1 MEDFTSGI
9 AKNWLND
16 RQRSFW
22 VLNFSSNDLSKAKTP
37 TPNYHHIYIYIYF
50 FSGLRT
56 NHLGRGN
63 HLTKERSRHSVEIK
77 ERLRM
82 ILGFCYFMN
91 AVAVGFLDFWKV
103 FFWNFGSTKYLGLVY
118 LRFWPSNWR
127 DQDSL
132 QYIYIYHYNIIVR
145 LSVSGTCFCSSN
157 PSPTSAQMQR
167 ELGRCRGKG
176 TISTL

>member
-1 MEDFTSGI
+1 MIGKGVSGSSI
-9 AKNWLND
+9 FPTMICQKQKHQ
-16 RQRSFW
+16 RQ
-22 VLNFSSNDLSKAKTP
+22 T
-37 TPNYHHIYIYIYF
+37 TIIYIYMYI
-50 FSGLRT
+50 SGLRT

-91 AVAVGFLDFWKV
+91 AVAVGFLDHFWKGSG
-103 FFWNFGSTKYLGLVY
+103 NFGSTKYLGLVY
-118 LRFWPSNWR
+118 LRLWPSNWR

-132 QYIYIYHYNIIVR
+132 FHIIYICIFHYNIIVR

-157 PSPTSAQMQR
+157 PAPTNAQMQR

>member
-1 MEDFTSGI
+1 MIGKGVSGSSI
-9 AKNWLND
+9 FPTMICQKQKHQ
-16 RQRSFW
+16 RQ
-22 VLNFSSNDLSKAKTP
+22 T
-37 TPNYHHIYIYIYF
+37 TMTYIYIYI
-50 FSGLRT
+50 SGLRT

-132 QYIYIYHYNIIVR
+132 QYIYIYPHE
-145 LSVSGTCFCSSN
+145 SMES
-157 PSPTSAQMQR
+157 
-167 ELGRCRGKG
+167 
-176 TISTL
+176 

>member
-1 MEDFTSGI
+1 MHVFDVCLNTHLNTTTTTERPKLGLMEDMWEDFTSSI

-16 RQRSFW
+16 WQRSFW
-22 VLNFSSNDLSKAKTP
+22 VLNFSNSDPSKAKTP
-37 TPNYHHIYIYIYF
+37 TPNYHHIYIYI

-56 NHLGRGN
+56 NHLGRGK

-91 AVAVGFLDFWKV
+91 AVAVGFLDFWKGSG
-103 FFWNFGSTKYLGLVY
+103 NFGSTKYLGLVY
-118 LRFWPSNWR
+118 LRLWPSNWR

-132 QYIYIYHYNIIVR
+132 FHII
-145 LSVSGTCFCSSN
+145 
-157 PSPTSAQMQR
+157 
-167 ELGRCRGKG
+167 
-176 TISTL
+176 

>member
-1 MEDFTSGI
+1 MIGKGVSGSSI
-9 AKNWLND
+9 FPTMICQKQKHQ
-16 RQRSFW
+16 RQ
-22 VLNFSSNDLSKAKTP
+22 T
-37 TPNYHHIYIYIYF
+37 TMTYIYIFF

-103 FFWNFGSTKYLGLVY
+103 FFFEFWLHKISRFGLLEVLALKLEGPRFTTIYL
-118 LRFWPSNWR
+118 
-127 DQDSL
+127 
-132 QYIYIYHYNIIVR
+132 YIYHYNIIVR
-145 LSVSGTCFCSSN
+145 LSVSGTCFCSNN